1 MSAAG
6 GSGSSGV
13 LGPNS
18 GPGSSSGPGSGGVL
32 ARGEAAGP
40 SAELEISRAWLVDP
54 ATGREGPGE
63 LVVRDGVLRAVT
75 WLRGPDAAGIGPD
88 GVIVVPGFT
97 DLHAHLREPGDEAA
111 ETIASGLAAAAHG
124 GFTTVCA
131 MADTTPAAD
140 EPGVLI
146 RVRALAA
153 ASGSPVRVLGVG
165 ALTAGRAGERLAAL
179 GELAD
184 AGAAAFSDDPAPV
197 RSASILQ
204 IGRAHV

>member
-1 MSAAG
+1 MNAAS
-6 GSGSSGV
+6 GSGSNVGSGQN
-13 LGPNS
+13 GAT
-18 GPGSSSGPGSGGVL
+18 GPGGAL
-32 ARGEAAGP
+32 ARGRAAAA

-75 WLRGPDAAGIGPD
+75 WLRGADAAGVGPD

-153 ASGSPVRVLGVG
+153 ASGSPDD
-165 ALTAGRAGERLAAL
+165 
-179 GELAD
+179 AD
-184 AGAAAFSDDPAPV
+184 PAGAASRWLLGGALA
-197 RSASILQ
+197 ILL
-204 IGRAHV
+204 ISMLGRATRRRH